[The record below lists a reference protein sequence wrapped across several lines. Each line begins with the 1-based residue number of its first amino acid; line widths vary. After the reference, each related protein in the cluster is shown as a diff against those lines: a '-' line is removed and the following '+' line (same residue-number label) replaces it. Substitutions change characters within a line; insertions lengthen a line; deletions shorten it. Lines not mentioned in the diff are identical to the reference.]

1 MSKYVPSETGFKDS
15 RNKKSEEERSPK
27 GVEEGE
33 KGLSPSQKPLREQ
46 RKTGG
51 PLPLTLESVMTTPT
65 ASTNRSTNVCYLA
78 QKPRKSMS
86 APVFRTSHDPL
97 VLLALPTFCSYQ
109 PQTPRRHRCYHQPFN
124 AHTRNVVP
132 AAPATDHHQE
142 APLSPVSRPQS
153 DRWDNSPGC
162 FPERLVPPGSRF
174 LWRTLVDSID
184 SSFPDA
190 LLRDAPPITPSP
202 QRSAGKERRRVW

>member
-1 MSKYVPSETGFKDS
+1 MNCNLPCSQMGDIALHQRKGFKDS
-15 RNKKSEEERSPK
+15 RNKKSEEERRPK

-33 KGLSPSQKPLREQ
+33 KGLSPSQKPIREQ

-109 PQTPRRHRCYHQPFN
+109 PQTP
-124 AHTRNVVP
+124 ATATTGVVGG
-132 AAPATDHHQE
+132 AAG
-142 APLSPVSRPQS
+142 V
-153 DRWDNSPGC
+153 
-162 FPERLVPPGSRF
+162 
-174 LWRTLVDSID
+174 
-184 SSFPDA
+184 
-190 LLRDAPPITPSP
+190 
-202 QRSAGKERRRVW
+202 